1 MDRVAGEILEAL
13 EPGVIGL
20 IEDEEPD
27 ALEAQMLPGAGTDD
41 LQGALRRERQEAAV
55 MPVQP
60 KSTSPA
66 AAAIATGCADSKKTS
81 SASSPS
87 SAK

>member
-27 ALEAQMLPGAGTDD
+27 ALEAQMLP
-41 LQGALRRERQEAAV
+41 RCRNR
-55 MPVQP
+55 
-60 KSTSPA
+60 
-66 AAAIATGCADSKKTS
+66 
-81 SASSPS
+81 
-87 SAK
+87 